1 MHQNKVEVQYF
12 KELQVA
18 MAKRR
23 KTASHK
29 YLVTKGNKI
38 GPAGIQKESTTKVGP
53 LSD

>member
-29 YLVTKGNKI
+29 YLGTKGNKV
-38 GPAGIQKESTTKVGP
+38 GPAGIQKESTSKVGS
-53 LSD
+53 LLD